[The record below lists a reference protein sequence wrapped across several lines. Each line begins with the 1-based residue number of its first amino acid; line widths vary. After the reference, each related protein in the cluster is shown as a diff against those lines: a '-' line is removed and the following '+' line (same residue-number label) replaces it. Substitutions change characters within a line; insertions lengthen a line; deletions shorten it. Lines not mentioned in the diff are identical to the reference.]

1 MRASAAFSRLLRLPG
16 VWVRRVESTA
26 SAVVVTVVLL
36 RHRLRHPLCSFETL
50 SAHDTRPGKSRWC
63 HLDLGTWKLELQAGL
78 RRLTYSGHD
87 DRTEGV
93 EFAQP
98 GTRQAR
104 DLDDLIGYLVTAMDK
119 TAI

>member
-1 MRASAAFSRLLRLPG
+1 M
-16 VWVRRVESTA
+16 
-26 SAVVVTVVLL
+26 
-36 RHRLRHPLCSFETL
+36 
-50 SAHDTRPGKSRWC
+50 
-63 HLDLGTWKLELQAGL
+63 
-78 RRLTYSGHD
+78 TYSGHD

-93 EFAQP
+93 ELAQP